1 MSKRPRPGSAAVS
14 RHQLQL
20 CPGEPVE
27 EKGWPGPQSLQSSFS
42 SCPTIPRPACWD
54 PWQVEFPGLWMA
66 GLSEQRIEPLGDSLG
81 RWRPGWCG
89 VSSSTWGIWS
99 SSRMGPLL
107 SRAPCVQG
115 RSSACPPHQHGAINK
130 VSSSKFKAGEL
141 EAGRLAGA
149 EKEKPPATHHVCS
162 AGSSGRKSVLC
173 TGVGVWP

>member
-20 CPGEPVE
+20 YPGEPVE

-42 SCPTIPRPACWD
+42 SCPTIPRSACWD

-89 VSSSTWGIWS
+89 VSSSTWGNLVKFQDEATAQQ
-99 SSRMGPLL
+99 GPL
-107 SRAPCVQG
+107 
-115 RSSACPPHQHGAINK
+115 CPGQVLRLPTTPTWCNK
-130 VSSSKFKAGEL
+130 
-141 EAGRLAGA
+141 
-149 EKEKPPATHHVCS
+149 
-162 AGSSGRKSVLC
+162 
-173 TGVGVWP
+173 